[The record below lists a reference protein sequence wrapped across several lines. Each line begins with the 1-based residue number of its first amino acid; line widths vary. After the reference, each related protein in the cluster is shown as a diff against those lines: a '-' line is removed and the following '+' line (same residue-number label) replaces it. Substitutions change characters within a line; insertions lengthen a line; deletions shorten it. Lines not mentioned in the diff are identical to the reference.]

1 MRIGIP
7 KEIKNREHRVA
18 MTPEGVA
25 ALVAGGHSVRL
36 QTDAGRDSGF
46 EDVAY
51 RQAGA
56 ELAGTATEAW
66 DADLVVK
73 VKEPLPE
80 EYGYLRP
87 GLTLFT
93 FLHLAADTRL
103 ARQLVDRGVCAIGYE
118 TVQLENGRLPLLA
131 PMSQVAGRVAAQLG
145 VNFLQRENG
154 TAFPGKGILI
164 GGLEEAPTGRAVI
177 LGGGN
182 VGRHAAESLA
192 GLEAEVILLEASAA
206 HLRTLEEYFSGRIQL
221 QLYAAETLAA
231 LLPGCDLLIGAAL
244 VPGEHAPSLLKG
256 SDLARMPRGS
266 VFVDVSIDQG
276 GISETSRPTSYEHP
290 LYVEEGVLHCCL
302 PNLPATVPETS
313 TWALTRATL
322 PYVRRLADLGVDAAL
337 AADAALGLG
346 VNVRAGR
353 VVHPGVAAALGFDR

>member
-25 ALVAGGHSVRL
+25 SLVAAGHAVRL
-36 QTDAGRDSGF
+36 QTGAGLDSGF
-46 EDVAY
+46 EDAAY

-66 DADLVVK
+66 DVDLVVK
-73 VKEPLPE
+73 VKEPLSE
-80 EYGYLRP
+80 EYGFLRP
-87 GLTLFT
+87 ELTLFT
-93 FLHLAADTRL
+93 FLHLAADVEL
-103 ARQLVDRGVCAIGYE
+103 ARELIRKGVCAIGYE

-145 VNFLQRENG
+145 VQFLQRENG

-164 GGLEEAPTGRAVI
+164 GGLEGPPTGRAVI

-192 GLEAEVILLEASAA
+192 GLGAEVILLEADPA
-206 HLRTLEEYFSGRIQL
+206 HLQALEQQFAGRIRL
-221 QLYAAETLAA
+221 QPYAAETLAA

-244 VPGEHAPSLLKG
+244 VPGEHAPSLLKS
-256 SDLARMPRGS
+256 SDLARMPKGS

-276 GISETSRPTSYEHP
+276 GVSETSRPTSYEHP
-290 LYVEEGVLHCCL
+290 VYVEAGVLHCCL

-322 PYVRRLADLGVDAAL
+322 PYVQRLADLGIDAAL
-337 AADAALGLG
+337 AADPALAAG
-346 VNVRAGR
+346 VNIRAGR
-353 VVHPGVAAALGFDR
+353 VVHHGVATALGFDR